1 MTKRNAVNF
10 SLKAYFKRS
19 AGHFNLETYFKKWRR
34 SRMKY
39 YFIFSV
45 VLLSALVLANLF
57 FLRRFF

>member
-1 MTKRNAVNF
+1 MINRM
-10 SLKAYFKRS
+10 
-19 AGHFNLETYFKKWRR
+19 GHWMSKWRR

-45 VLLSALVLANLF
+45 VLLSALLLANLF